1 PSADMPEIE
10 TSLLGFSRGD
20 SAGDVFRARNSIT
33 GEDLPVGYAVAS
45 AEETDR
51 SVEMAEQAA
60 GFLAKLSGRSKA
72 NFLRKVAD
80 NVDEIVEALV
90 TVVTAETGLPEPR
103 VRGETGRTSGQLR
116 LFADLVEE
124 GAWVDARIDH
134 AMPDRQPIPK
144 PDLRSML
151 RPIGPVGVFCASNF
165 PLAFSVA
172 GGDTASAFA
181 AGCPVIV
188 KAHHAHPGTALA
200 IGEAVVEAVRSCG
213 LPEGVFSLLY
223 GGGRTVGQRLVS
235 HPSLKAVGFTGSRS
249 GGRALF
255 DLAASRPEPIPVYAE
270 MSSVNPVFLLPSAL
284 ENRCEEIAQGF
295 QASATLGVG
304 QFCTNPGIALY
315 EDGGAGDAF
324 KSSYVK
330 LMEEIA
336 SAPMLH
342 EGIRDAYGDGLSSRA
357 VHSGVEVLTDVPTER
372 GPGGCDASA
381 AVFGTTASTLLADD
395 SLADEIFGPSTLLVA
410 CQGLEQ
416 MLEVAR
422 QLEGQLTASIFGS
435 ADELAANQDL
445 VDILETKAGRLL
457 FNQFP
462 TGVEVCHSIVHGGPY
477 PATSDGR
484 STSVGTAAIL
494 RFTRPVC
501 YQGFP
506 EERLP
511 DELKDANPLNI
522 QRVINGEVV

>member
-1 PSADMPEIE
+1 MPEIQ
-10 TSLLGFSRGD
+10 TSLIGFSRGD
-20 SAGDVFRARNSIT
+20 SSGDVFYAKNSVT
-33 GEDLPVGYAVAS
+33 GEDLPVGYAAAS
-45 AEETDR
+45 DEETDR
-51 SVEMAEQAA
+51 AVERAGEAA
-60 GFLAKLSGRSKA
+60 GFLAKLSGASKA

-80 NVDEIVEALV
+80 NVDAIVETLV
-90 TVVTAETGLPEPR
+90 SIVTAETGLPEPR

-116 LFADLVEE
+116 LFADLVEQ
-124 GAWVDARIDH
+124 GGWVDARIDH
-134 AMPDRQPIPK
+134 AMPDREPIPK

-151 RPIGPVGVFCASNF
+151 RPLGPVGVFCASNF

-172 GGDTASAFA
+172 GGDTASALA

-200 IGEAVVEAVRSCG
+200 VGEAVIAAVRDCG
-213 LPEGVFSLLY
+213 LPEGAFSLLY
-223 GGGRTVGQRLVS
+223 GGGRTVGQRLVK

-284 ENRCEEIAQGF
+284 QNRHEEIAQGF
-295 QASATLGVG
+295 HASATLGVG

-315 EDGGAGDAF
+315 EVGGSGDLF
-324 KSSYVK
+324 KSTFVN
-330 LMEEIA
+330 LMGDSVA
-336 SAPMLH
+336 APMLH
-342 EGIRDAYGDGLSSRA
+342 QGIRDAYGDGLSSFSD
-357 VHSGVEVLTDVPTER
+357 HSEIETLTDLPEER
-372 GPGGCDASA
+372 GAGGCDASA
-381 AVFGTTASTLLADD
+381 VVFATDAASLLADP
-395 SLADEIFGPSTLLVA
+395 SLSDEIFGPSSLVVA
-410 CQGLEQ
+410 CEGREQ

-422 QLEGQLTASIFGS
+422 QLEGQLTASIFGE
-435 ADELAANQDL
+435 DDDLAANQDL
-445 VDILETKAGRLL
+445 VDVLETKAGRLL

-494 RFTRPVC
+494 RFARPVC
-501 YQGFP
+501 FQGFP
-506 EERLP
+506 QERLP

-522 QRVINGEVV
+522 QRMINGELV

>member
-1 PSADMPEIE
+1 MPDIQ
-10 TSLLGFSRGD
+10 TSLIGFSRSD
-20 SAGDVFRARNSIT
+20 SSGNVFYAKNSVT
-33 GEDLPVGYAVAS
+33 GEDLPVGYAAAS
-45 AEETDR
+45 DEETDR
-51 SVEMAEQAA
+51 AVEMAEQAA
-60 GFLAKLSGRSKA
+60 GFLAKLSGPTRA

-80 NVDEIVEALV
+80 NVDGIVETLV
-90 TVVTAETGLPEPR
+90 SIVTAETGLPEPR

-116 LFADLVEE
+116 LFADLVEQ
-124 GAWVDARIDH
+124 GGWVDARIDH

-151 RPIGPVGVFCASNF
+151 RPIGPIGVFCASNF

-172 GGDTASAFA
+172 GGDTASALA

-200 IGEAVVEAVRSCG
+200 IGGAVIEAVRSCD

-223 GGGRTVGQRLVS
+223 GGGRTVGQRLVN

-249 GGRALF
+249 GGRALC

-270 MSSVNPVFLLPSAL
+270 MSSVNPVFLLPGAL
-284 ENRCEEIAQGF
+284 ENRYEEIAQGF

-315 EDGGAGDAF
+315 EDGGSGDAF
-324 KSSYVK
+324 KSSYLN

-342 EGIRDAYGDGLSSRA
+342 EGIRDAYGDGLSSLA
-357 VHSGVEVLTDVPTER
+357 VHSGIEVLTDLPEER

-381 AVFGTTASTLLADD
+381 VVFGTNASSLLADP
-395 SLADEIFGPSTLLVA
+395 SLSDEIFGPSTLLVA
-410 CQGLEQ
+410 CKGREQ

-422 QLEGQLTASIFGS
+422 QLEGQLTASIFGQEG
-435 ADELAANQDL
+435 ELAANQDL

-457 FNQFP
+457 YNQFP

-494 RFTRPVC
+494 RFARPVC

-506 EERLP
+506 QERLP

-522 QRVINGEVV
+522 QRMVDGELV